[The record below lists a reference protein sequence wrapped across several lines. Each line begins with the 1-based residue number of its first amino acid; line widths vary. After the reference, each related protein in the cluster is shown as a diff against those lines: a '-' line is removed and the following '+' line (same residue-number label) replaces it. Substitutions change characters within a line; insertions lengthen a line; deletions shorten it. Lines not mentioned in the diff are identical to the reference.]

1 VSLGKWLGL
10 VVLLVSLYVL
20 WQIRQVLL
28 LLFTAVVLASALNSF
43 VQYLGKH
50 GLKRSWAVV
59 LTIVLALGLT
69 FLFCLLV
76 IPPFISESQQ
86 FAELGPQ
93 SVDRIDEWTNW
104 LASQVPN
111 QSIFGPDIFN
121 AINTVIDN
129 LTKEIPNYAGNVFRN
144 FLSLFSSSL
153 LVLLNILLIF
163 VLTIMLLV
171 DPHKYRSIFIRL
183 FPSFYRQRAD
193 SILTLCD
200 TALDNWIIG
209 ILFNMTVIALCSGIG
224 LWILGV
230 KLVLANALIAG
241 LMEAIPNIG
250 PTLSL
255 IPPMAVALLDAPWKA
270 LAVLVFYVL
279 LQQLE
284 QYLLV
289 PTVMAKQLD
298 LPPAVTLLS
307 QIVFALF
314 FGFLGLLLALPL
326 VIVGQIWF
334 KEVMVKDILDR
345 WKHPPRAPLPNPKLS
360 LEGGGTTSPS
370 DHEATT

>member
-1 VSLGKWLGL
+1 MSLGKWLGL
-10 VVLLVSLYVL
+10 VVLLVSLYIL

-28 LLFTAVVLASALNSF
+28 LFFTAVVLASALNSF
-43 VQYLGKH
+43 VLYLGKQ
-50 GLKRSWAVV
+50 GLKRSWAVA
-59 LTIVLALGLT
+59 LTIVLALGAT

-76 IPPFISESQQ
+76 IPPFIAESQQ

-93 SVDRIDEWTNW
+93 SIERIDQWTLW
-104 LASQVPN
+104 LESQVPD
-111 QSIFGPDIFN
+111 QAMFGPDIVN
-121 AINTVIDN
+121 AINTVVDN
-129 LTKEIPNYAGNVFRN
+129 LTNEIPNYVGNVFRN

-171 DPHKYRSIFIRL
+171 DPHKYRNIFIRL
-183 FPSFYRQRAD
+183 FPSFYRRRAD
-193 SILTLCD
+193 EILTLCD

-209 ILFNMTVIALCSGIG
+209 ILFNMTIIAICSGIG

-270 LAVLVFYVL
+270 LAVLIFYVL

-307 QIVFALF
+307 QIIFALF

-334 KEVMVKDILDR
+334 KEVMVKDILDQ
-345 WKHPPRAPLPNPKLS
+345 WKSSSRKQQADRLGQTAPPID
-360 LEGGGTTSPS
+360 GQ
-370 DHEATT
+370 ATT

>member
-1 VSLGKWLGL
+1 MSLGRWLGL
-10 VVLLVSLYVL
+10 VVLLVSLYIL

-28 LLFTAVVLASALNSF
+28 LLFTAVVLASALNSL
-43 VQYLGKH
+43 VLYLGKQ
-50 GLKRSWAVV
+50 GLKRSWAIALTVV
-59 LTIVLALGLT
+59 LVLGVT

-76 IPPFISESQQ
+76 IPPFLAESQQ
-86 FAELGPQ
+86 FVEVVPE
-93 SVDRIDEWTNW
+93 SINRIDAWTNW
-104 LASQVPN
+104 LESQVPD
-111 QSIFGPDIFN
+111 QAIFGPEVFN
-121 AINTVIDN
+121 AIETVIDN
-129 LTKEIPNYAGNVFRN
+129 LAKEIPNVAGNVFRN
-144 FLSLFSSSL
+144 FLSLFSNSL

-171 DPHKYRSIFIRL
+171 DPTKYRGMFIRL
-183 FPSFYRQRAD
+183 FPSFYRRRAD
-193 SILTLCD
+193 YILTLCD
-200 TALDNWIIG
+200 TALDNWIVG
-209 ILFNMTVIALCSGIG
+209 ILFNMTVIAVCSGLG
-224 LWILGV
+224 LWLLGV

-270 LAVLVFYVL
+270 LAVLIFYVL

-284 QYLLV
+284 QYVLV

-298 LPPAVTLLS
+298 LPPAITLLS
-307 QIVFALF
+307 QIIFALF

-334 KEVMVKDILDR
+334 REVMVKDILDQ
-345 WKHPPRAPLPNPKLS
+345 WKRPPKI
-360 LEGGGTTSPS
+360 SPP
-370 DHEATT
+370 TNL

>member
-1 VSLGKWLGL
+1 MSLGKWLGL
-10 VVLLVSLYVL
+10 VILLVSLYIL

-28 LLFTAVVLASALNSF
+28 LLFTAVVLASALNTF
-43 VQYLGKH
+43 VLYLGKR
-50 GLKRSWAVV
+50 GLKRSWAVA
-59 LTIVLALGLT
+59 LTIVLALGIT
-69 FLFCLLV
+69 SLFCLLV
-76 IPPFISESQQ
+76 IPPFITQSQE
-86 FAELGPQ
+86 FAELVPK
-93 SVDRIDEWTNW
+93 SIARIDEWTGW
-104 LASQVPN
+104 VESQFSD
-111 QSIFGPDIFN
+111 QSILGPQVF
-121 AINTVIDN
+121 NTVNGVINN
-129 LTKEIPNYAGNVFRN
+129 LTQEIPNVARGVFSN

-171 DPHKYRSIFIRL
+171 DPNKYRRMLIRL
-183 FPSFYRQRAD
+183 VPSFYRRRTD
-193 SILTLCD
+193 EILSLCD

-209 ILFNMTVIALCSGIG
+209 ILFNMTVIAVCSGIG

-270 LAVLVFYVL
+270 FAVLIFYVL

-284 QYLLV
+284 QYILV

-298 LPPAVTLLS
+298 LPPAITLLS
-307 QIVFALF
+307 QIIFALF

-334 KEVMVKDILDR
+334 KEVIIKDVLDR
-345 WKHPPRAPLPNPKLS
+345 WDRPPNRRS
-360 LEGGGTTSPS
+360 LDPAQGESIAAIES
-370 DHEATT
+370 EVAT

>member
-1 VSLGKWLGL
+1 VNLGKWLGL
-10 VVLLVSLYVL
+10 VVLLVSLYIL

-28 LLFTAVVLASALNSF
+28 LLFTAVVLASALNGF
-43 VQYLGKH
+43 VQYLGRH

-59 LTIVLALGLT
+59 LTIVLALGT
-69 FLFCLLV
+69 SFLFCLLV

-93 SVDRIDEWTNW
+93 SVARIEEWTNW
-104 LASQVPN
+104 LESQVPN
-111 QSIFGPDIFN
+111 QPIFGPDIFN

-129 LTKEIPNYAGNVFRN
+129 LAKEIPNYAGNVFQN

-193 SILTLCD
+193 AILTLCD
-200 TALDNWIIG
+200 TALDNWILG
-209 ILFNMTVIALCSGIG
+209 ILFNMTVIAICSGIG

-307 QIVFALF
+307 QIIFALF

-345 WKHPPRAPLPNPKLS
+345 WKQPPRAPLPELS
-360 LEGGGTTSPS
+360 GGGGATS